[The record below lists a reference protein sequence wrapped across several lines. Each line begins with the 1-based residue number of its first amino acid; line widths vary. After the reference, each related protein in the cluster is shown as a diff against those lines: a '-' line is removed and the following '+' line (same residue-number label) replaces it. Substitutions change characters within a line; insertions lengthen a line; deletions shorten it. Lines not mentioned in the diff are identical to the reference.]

1 LSDNSRSNSIENLGS
16 VLSGA
21 DLISAQNSSQSPK
34 NATRKRKGSNA
45 VQSPERE
52 DKSIDFLKI
61 RREYRNNHK
70 ELNSPDPNLKFIKR
84 EIEDLS
90 PEKNSGEKVE
100 KVKMRIK
107 MLEENLKRREKLM
120 KVGGNHNM
128 AEEVEIGELYLDSVK
143 AKLALLDSL

>member
-84 EIEDLS
+84 EI
-90 PEKNSGEKVE
+90 
-100 KVKMRIK
+100 
-107 MLEENLKRREKLM
+107 
-120 KVGGNHNM
+120 
-128 AEEVEIGELYLDSVK
+128 
-143 AKLALLDSL
+143 